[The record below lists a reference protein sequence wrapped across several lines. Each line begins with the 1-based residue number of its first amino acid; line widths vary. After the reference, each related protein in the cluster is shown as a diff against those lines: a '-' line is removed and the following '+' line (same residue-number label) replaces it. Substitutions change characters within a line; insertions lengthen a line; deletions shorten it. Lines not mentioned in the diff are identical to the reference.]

1 MNLPNLP
8 RRSFISTL
16 PFFVTPGLMAEA
28 LTLTPKQTEG
38 PFYPDKMPLDTN
50 NDLIIIN
57 DSLTPAVGTVAYLTG
72 KITDIKGN
80 PIRNALVEIW
90 QVDNN
95 GIYIHSRGGKR
106 EKLDSNFQGYGKFI
120 TDSKGNYS
128 FRTLKPSPYS
138 GRTPHI
144 HMAVS
149 AKGKRKSLTRLT
161 KYGGG
166 RPDHMEGT
174 MCQRRMVYIS
184 LKYIAERACQKNA
197 DQDCKAREFEFDWDW
212 TVRRRTGEQ
221 GNLTRP

>member
-38 PFYPDKMPLDTN
+38 PFYPDKMPLDTD

-72 KITDIKGN
+72 KVTDIKGT

-95 GIYIHSRGGKR
+95 GIYLHSRGGKR
-106 EKLDSNFQGYGKFI
+106 EKLDSNFQGYGKFL

-144 HMAVS
+144 HMAIS
-149 AKGKRKSLTRLT
+149 ANGKRKLTTQCYVKGEPRNKKDFILKRIKEPKAKNSLIIPFTPLPNS
-161 KYGGG
+161 KVGEVEAQFNIVLG
-166 RPDHMEGT
+166 
-174 MCQRRMVYIS
+174 
-184 LKYIAERACQKNA
+184 
-197 DQDCKAREFEFDWDW
+197 W
-212 TVRRRTGEQ
+212 TPES
-221 GNLTRP
+221 